1 MGVVYPLHARALFT
15 RVRGKGILRT
25 SPVPFSEVRLTA
37 FAPVTSSLSWCRK
50 YWRGNRR
57 CREGGGPGM
66 ISAEETILRLVVA
79 AVLGGLVGLERER
92 LEWAAG
98 MRTHALVSLGSALF
112 MVVSIFG
119 FSDILNERHVVL
131 DPSRV
136 AAQVAS
142 GIGFIGAGTIIFRRE
157 VVKGLT
163 TAASIWAVAAV
174 GLAVGGGMFL
184 AAGAATL
191 LALALLVLAKPLKA
205 RLFPNRKEAR
215 RVRLVVE
222 RGTPLAALRE
232 EIETSEVPLE
242 RIVVRPSS
250 AAEDD
255 AELVLGKGSREEEEL
270 LALMDSLRRVS
281 GVREVHSAL
290 MNGSAE
296 SKPEQ

>member
-1 MGVVYPLHARALFT
+1 
-15 RVRGKGILRT
+15 
-25 SPVPFSEVRLTA
+25 
-37 FAPVTSSLSWCRK
+37 
-50 YWRGNRR
+50 
-57 CREGGGPGM
+57 
-66 ISAEETILRLVVA
+66 
-79 AVLGGLVGLERER
+79 LVGLERER

-112 MVVSIFG
+112 MVVSILG
-119 FSDILNERHVVL
+119 FSDILDERHVIL

-142 GIGFIGAGTIIFRRE
+142 GIGFIGAGTIILRKE

-215 RVRLVVE
+215 RVRLLVD
-222 RGTPLAALRE
+222 RGTPLAELRDE
-232 EIETSEVPLE
+232 VEAAEVPLE
-242 RIVVRPSS
+242 RIVVRPGS
-250 AAEDD
+250 AAEEDD
-255 AELVLGKGSREEEEL
+255 AELVLGKGSREDEL
-270 LALMDSLRRVS
+270 LFLLDGLRRVS
-281 GVREVHSAL
+281 GVREVNSVL

-296 SKPEQ
+296 SRPGQ

>member
-1 MGVVYPLHARALFT
+1 
-15 RVRGKGILRT
+15 
-25 SPVPFSEVRLTA
+25 
-37 FAPVTSSLSWCRK
+37 
-50 YWRGNRR
+50 
-57 CREGGGPGM
+57 M
-66 ISAEETILRLVVA
+66 ISVQETILRLVVA

-119 FSDILNERHVVL
+119 FSDILNERHVIL

-142 GIGFIGAGTIIFRRE
+142 GIGFIGAGTIILRRE

-174 GLAVGGGMFL
+174 RLAVGGGMFL
-184 AAGAATL
+184 AAGSATL
-191 LALALLVLAKPLKA
+191 LALVLLVLAKPLKA
-205 RLFPNRKEAR
+205 RMFPKRKEAK

-222 RGTPLAALRE
+222 RGTTLANLRE
-232 EIETSEVPLE
+232 EIEASEVPLE

-250 AAEDD
+250 VVQEDD
-255 AELVLGKGSREEEEL
+255 AELVLGKGSREEEL
-270 LALMDSLRRVS
+270 LSLMDGLRRVS
-281 GVREVHSAL
+281 GIREVNSAL
-290 MNGSAE
+290 TNGSAE

>member
-1 MGVVYPLHARALFT
+1 
-15 RVRGKGILRT
+15 
-25 SPVPFSEVRLTA
+25 
-37 FAPVTSSLSWCRK
+37 
-50 YWRGNRR
+50 
-57 CREGGGPGM
+57 M
-66 ISAEETILRLVVA
+66 ISPEQVVIRLVVA

-119 FSDILNERHVVL
+119 FSDILDERHVIL

-142 GIGFIGAGTIIFRRE
+142 GIGFIGAGTIILRKE

-163 TAASIWAVAAV
+163 TAASIWSVAAV

-215 RVRLVVE
+215 RVRLVLD
-222 RGTPLAALRE
+222 RGTPLAELRDE
-232 EIETSEVPLE
+232 VEAAEVPLE
-242 RIVVRPSS
+242 RIVVRPGS
-250 AAEDD
+250 AAEEDD
-255 AELVLGKGSREEEEL
+255 AELVLGKGSREEEL
-270 LALMDSLRRVS
+270 LFLLDGLRRVS
-281 GVREVHSAL
+281 GVREVNSVL

-296 SKPEQ
+296 SRPGQ

>member
-1 MGVVYPLHARALFT
+1 
-15 RVRGKGILRT
+15 
-25 SPVPFSEVRLTA
+25 
-37 FAPVTSSLSWCRK
+37 
-50 YWRGNRR
+50 
-57 CREGGGPGM
+57 M
-66 ISAEETILRLVVA
+66 ISAEELVLRLVVA

-112 MVVSIFG
+112 MVVSILG
-119 FSDILNERHVVL
+119 FSDILDERHVIL

-142 GIGFIGAGTIIFRRE
+142 GIGFIGAGTIILRKE

-215 RVRLVVE
+215 RVRLLVD
-222 RGTPLAALRE
+222 RGTPLAELRDE
-232 EIETSEVPLE
+232 VEAAEVPLE
-242 RIVVRPSS
+242 RIVVRPGS
-250 AAEDD
+250 AAEEDD
-255 AELVLGKGSREEEEL
+255 AELVLGKGSREDE
-270 LALMDSLRRVS
+270 
-281 GVREVHSAL
+281 
-290 MNGSAE
+290 
-296 SKPEQ
+296 

>member
-1 MGVVYPLHARALFT
+1 
-15 RVRGKGILRT
+15 
-25 SPVPFSEVRLTA
+25 
-37 FAPVTSSLSWCRK
+37 
-50 YWRGNRR
+50 
-57 CREGGGPGM
+57 M
-66 ISAEETILRLVVA
+66 ISPEVTILRLAVA

-119 FSDILNERHVVL
+119 FSDILNEQHVIL

-136 AAQVAS
+136 TAQVAS
-142 GIGFIGAGTIIFRRE
+142 GIGFIGAGTIILRRE

-205 RLFPNRKEAR
+205 RMFPNRKDAR
-215 RVRLVVE
+215 RVRLIVE
-222 RGTPLAALRE
+222 RGTPLAKLRD
-232 EIETSEVPLE
+232 EIEAAEVPLE
-242 RIVVRPSS
+242 RIVVRPGS
-250 AAEDD
+250 AAEEDD
-255 AELVLGKGSREEEEL
+255 AELVLAKGSRGEEL
-270 LALMDSLRRVS
+270 LGLIDGQRRVP
-281 GVREVHSAL
+281 GVREVNSTPTVQPSRSL
-290 MNGSAE
+290 SGSPDDSLFTLVRE
-296 SKPEQ
+296 RGILGSRSPRLSVRPCSCRLSGGSSDTSSRLVPFDLRG

>member
-1 MGVVYPLHARALFT
+1 
-15 RVRGKGILRT
+15 
-25 SPVPFSEVRLTA
+25 
-37 FAPVTSSLSWCRK
+37 
-50 YWRGNRR
+50 
-57 CREGGGPGM
+57 M
-66 ISAEETILRLVVA
+66 ISPEQVVLRLVVA

-119 FSDILNERHVVL
+119 FSDILAEQHVIL

-142 GIGFIGAGTIIFRRE
+142 GIGFIGAGTIILRRE

-215 RVRLVVE
+215 RVRVVVG
-222 RGTPLAALRE
+222 RGTPLAELRD
-232 EIETSEVPLE
+232 EIEASEVPLE
-242 RIVVRPSS
+242 RIVVRPGSD
-250 AAEDD
+250 AEEDD
-255 AELVLGKGSREEEEL
+255 AELVLGKGSREEEL
-270 LALMDSLRRVS
+270 LALMDGLRRVS
-281 GVREVHSAL
+281 GVREVNSVL
-290 MNGSAE
+290 TNGSAAP
-296 SKPEQ
+296 KPEQ

>member
-1 MGVVYPLHARALFT
+1 
-15 RVRGKGILRT
+15 
-25 SPVPFSEVRLTA
+25 
-37 FAPVTSSLSWCRK
+37 
-50 YWRGNRR
+50 
-57 CREGGGPGM
+57 M
-66 ISAEETILRLVVA
+66 ISPEELVLRLMVA

-119 FSDILNERHVVL
+119 FSDILNEQHVIL

-174 GLAVGGGMFL
+174 GLAVGGGMFV
-184 AAGAATL
+184 AAGSATL

-205 RLFPNRKEAR
+205 KMFPNRKEAR
-215 RVRLVVE
+215 RLRLIVE
-222 RGTPLAALRE
+222 RGPLWQSLGRR
-232 EIETSEVPLE
+232 S
-242 RIVVRPSS
+242 RP
-250 AAEDD
+250 
-255 AELVLGKGSREEEEL
+255 
-270 LALMDSLRRVS
+270 RRYPW
-281 GVREVHSAL
+281 SAL
-290 MNGSAE
+290 WFARARPMRMMRSWCWARAAGKRSC
-296 SKPEQ
+296 SP

>member
-1 MGVVYPLHARALFT
+1 
-15 RVRGKGILRT
+15 
-25 SPVPFSEVRLTA
+25 
-37 FAPVTSSLSWCRK
+37 
-50 YWRGNRR
+50 
-57 CREGGGPGM
+57 M
-66 ISAEETILRLVVA
+66 ISPEETILRLAVA

-119 FSDILNERHVVL
+119 FSDILNEQHVIL

-184 AAGAATL
+184 AAGSATL
-191 LALALLVLAKPLKA
+191 LALALLVLAKPLKTKM
-205 RLFPNRKEAR
+205 FPNRKEAR
-215 RVRLVVE
+215 RVRLIVE
-222 RGTPLAALRE
+222 RGTSLAKLRD
-232 EIETSEVPLE
+232 EIEAAEVPLE
-242 RIVVRPSS
+242 RIVVRPTSS
-250 AAEDD
+250 AEEDD
-255 AELVLGKGSREEEEL
+255 AELVLAKGSGEEEL
-270 LALMDSLRRVS
+270 LGLIDGLRRVP
-281 GVREVHSAL
+281 GVREVNSAL
-290 MNGSAE
+290 NGSAE
-296 SKPEQ
+296 SKPER

>member
-1 MGVVYPLHARALFT
+1 
-15 RVRGKGILRT
+15 
-25 SPVPFSEVRLTA
+25 
-37 FAPVTSSLSWCRK
+37 
-50 YWRGNRR
+50 
-57 CREGGGPGM
+57 M
-66 ISAEETILRLVVA
+66 ISPEQVVIRLVVA
-79 AVLGGLVGLERER
+79 AALGGLVGLERER

-112 MVVSIFG
+112 MVVSILG
-119 FSDILNERHVVL
+119 FSDILDERHVIL

-142 GIGFIGAGTIIFRRE
+142 GIGFIGAGTIILRKE

-215 RVRLVVE
+215 RVRLLVD
-222 RGTPLAALRE
+222 RGTPLAELRDE
-232 EIETSEVPLE
+232 VEAAEVPLE
-242 RIVVRPSS
+242 RIVVRPGS
-250 AAEDD
+250 AAEEDD
-255 AELVLGKGSREEEEL
+255 AELVLGKGSREDEL
-270 LALMDSLRRVS
+270 LFLLDGLRRVS
-281 GVREVHSAL
+281 GVREVNSVL

-296 SKPEQ
+296 SRPGQ

>member
-1 MGVVYPLHARALFT
+1 
-15 RVRGKGILRT
+15 
-25 SPVPFSEVRLTA
+25 
-37 FAPVTSSLSWCRK
+37 
-50 YWRGNRR
+50 
-57 CREGGGPGM
+57 M
-66 ISAEETILRLVVA
+66 ISSEELILRLVVA

-119 FSDILNERHVVL
+119 FSDILSEQHVIL

-157 VVKGLT
+157 IVKGLT

-191 LALALLVLAKPLKA
+191 LALALLVLARPVKQ

-215 RVRLVVE
+215 HVMLVIAQDAS
-222 RGTPLAALRE
+222 LAELR
-232 EIETSEVPLE
+232 SEVDATDLNLD
-242 RIVVRPSS
+242 RIVVRPSPTDD
-250 AAEDD
+250 EDI
-255 AELVLGKGSREEEEL
+255 AELVLAKGSQERDL
-270 LALMDSLRRVS
+270 LSLIDKLRRVS
-281 GVREVHSAL
+281 GVREVNSVL
-290 MNGSAE
+290 DGSVQ
-296 SKPEQ
+296 SKN

>member
-1 MGVVYPLHARALFT
+1 
-15 RVRGKGILRT
+15 
-25 SPVPFSEVRLTA
+25 
-37 FAPVTSSLSWCRK
+37 
-50 YWRGNRR
+50 
-57 CREGGGPGM
+57 M
-66 ISAEETILRLVVA
+66 ISPEELVLRLVVA
-79 AVLGGLVGLERER
+79 AILGGLVGLERER

-119 FSDILNERHVVL
+119 FSDILNEQHVIL

-184 AAGAATL
+184 AAGSATL

-205 RLFPNRKEAR
+205 RMYPNRKEAR
-215 RVRLVVE
+215 RVTDHGLRYASHQRPPYPSLSPAANHY
-222 RGTPLAALRE
+222 RPGTHAL
-232 EIETSEVPLE
+232 SQV
-242 RIVVRPSS
+242 
-250 AAEDD
+250 D
-255 AELVLGKGSREEEEL
+255 AQR
-270 LALMDSLRRVS
+270 
-281 GVREVHSAL
+281 
-290 MNGSAE
+290 
-296 SKPEQ
+296 QIT

>member
-1 MGVVYPLHARALFT
+1 
-15 RVRGKGILRT
+15 
-25 SPVPFSEVRLTA
+25 
-37 FAPVTSSLSWCRK
+37 
-50 YWRGNRR
+50 
-57 CREGGGPGM
+57 M
-66 ISAEETILRLVVA
+66 ISPEQIVMRLVVA
-79 AVLGGLVGLERER
+79 AILGGLVGLERER

-119 FSDILNERHVVL
+119 FSDILKEQHVIL

-142 GIGFIGAGTIIFRRE
+142 GIGFIGAGTIILRKE

-184 AAGAATL
+184 AAGAATI

-215 RVRLVVE
+215 RVRLVVGRE
-222 RGTPLAALRE
+222 TRLAKLRD
-232 EIETSEVPLE
+232 EIEAANLILD
-242 RIVVRPSS
+242 RIVVRPGPNPD
-250 AAEDD
+250 EDN
-255 AELVLGKGSREEEEL
+255 AELVLGKGSEEEDL
-270 LALMDSLRRVS
+270 LSLTDKLRRVS
-281 GVREVHSAL
+281 GVHEVNSLVDGQAHSR
-290 MNGSAE
+290 N
-296 SKPEQ
+296 

>member
-1 MGVVYPLHARALFT
+1 
-15 RVRGKGILRT
+15 
-25 SPVPFSEVRLTA
+25 
-37 FAPVTSSLSWCRK
+37 
-50 YWRGNRR
+50 
-57 CREGGGPGM
+57 M
-66 ISAEETILRLVVA
+66 ITPEQIVLRLVLS

-119 FSDILNERHVVL
+119 FSDILAEQHVIL

-142 GIGFIGAGTIIFRRE
+142 GIGFIGAGTIILRRE

-215 RVRLVVE
+215 RVRVVVG
-222 RGTPLAALRE
+222 RGTPLAELRD
-232 EIETSEVPLE
+232 EIEAAEVPLE
-242 RIVVRPSS
+242 RIVVRPGSGTE
-250 AAEDD
+250 EDD
-255 AELVLGKGSREEEEL
+255 AELVLGKGSREEEL
-270 LALMDSLRRVS
+270 LSLMDGLRRVS
-281 GVREVHSAL
+281 GVREVNSAL

>member
-1 MGVVYPLHARALFT
+1 
-15 RVRGKGILRT
+15 
-25 SPVPFSEVRLTA
+25 
-37 FAPVTSSLSWCRK
+37 
-50 YWRGNRR
+50 
-57 CREGGGPGM
+57 M
-66 ISAEETILRLVVA
+66 ISPEQVVIRLVVA
-79 AVLGGLVGLERER
+79 AVLGRLVGLERER

-112 MVVSIFG
+112 MVVSILG
-119 FSDILNERHVVL
+119 FSDILDERHVIL

-142 GIGFIGAGTIIFRRE
+142 GIGFIGAGTIILRKE

-215 RVRLVVE
+215 RVRLLVD
-222 RGTPLAALRE
+222 RGTPLAELRDE
-232 EIETSEVPLE
+232 VEAAEVPLE
-242 RIVVRPSS
+242 RIVVRPGS
-250 AAEDD
+250 AAEEDD
-255 AELVLGKGSREEEEL
+255 AELVLGKGSREDEL
-270 LALMDSLRRVS
+270 LFLLDGLRRVS
-281 GVREVHSAL
+281 GVREVNSVL

-296 SKPEQ
+296 SRPGQ

>member
-1 MGVVYPLHARALFT
+1 
-15 RVRGKGILRT
+15 
-25 SPVPFSEVRLTA
+25 
-37 FAPVTSSLSWCRK
+37 
-50 YWRGNRR
+50 
-57 CREGGGPGM
+57 M
-66 ISAEETILRLVVA
+66 ISPAEMILRLVVA

-112 MVVSIFG
+112 MLVSSFG
-119 FSDILNERHVVL
+119 FSDVLNEQHVIL

-157 VVKGLT
+157 IVKGLT

-205 RLFPNRKEAR
+205 RIFPNRKEAR
-215 RVRLVVE
+215 RVSVVVG
-222 RGTPLAALRE
+222 RGTPLVELRD
-232 EIETSEVPLE
+232 EIEASDVPLE
-242 RIVVRPSS
+242 RIVVRPSRS
-250 AAEDD
+250 AEEDD
-255 AELVLGKGSREEEEL
+255 AELVLGKGSREEEL
-270 LALMDSLRRVS
+270 LALMDGLRRVS

-290 MNGSAE
+290 MNGSSE
-296 SKPEQ
+296 SKTVQ

>member
-1 MGVVYPLHARALFT
+1 
-15 RVRGKGILRT
+15 
-25 SPVPFSEVRLTA
+25 
-37 FAPVTSSLSWCRK
+37 
-50 YWRGNRR
+50 
-57 CREGGGPGM
+57 M
-66 ISAEETILRLVVA
+66 ISPEQVVLRLVVA
-79 AVLGGLVGLERER
+79 TVLGGLVGLERER

-112 MVVSIFG
+112 MVVSILG
-119 FSDILNERHVVL
+119 FSDILDERHVIL

-142 GIGFIGAGTIIFRRE
+142 GIGFIGAGTIILRKE

-215 RVRLVVE
+215 RVRLLVD
-222 RGTPLAALRE
+222 RGTPLAELRDE
-232 EIETSEVPLE
+232 VEAAEVPLE
-242 RIVVRPSS
+242 RIVVRPGS
-250 AAEDD
+250 AAEEDD
-255 AELVLGKGSREEEEL
+255 AELVLGKGSREDEL
-270 LALMDSLRRVS
+270 LFLLDGLRRVS
-281 GVREVHSAL
+281 GVREVNSVL

-296 SKPEQ
+296 SRPGQ